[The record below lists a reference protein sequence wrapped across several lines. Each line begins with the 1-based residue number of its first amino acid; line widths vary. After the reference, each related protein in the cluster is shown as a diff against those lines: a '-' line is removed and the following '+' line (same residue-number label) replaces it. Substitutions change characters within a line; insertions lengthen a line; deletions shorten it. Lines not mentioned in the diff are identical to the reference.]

1 MELGIFSLRSILPH
15 FPLIL
20 VMMKRLSF
28 LVALSLI
35 SIIDFGQVKLQ
46 SLLVENLPDP
56 VGIDVPQPR
65 FSWQLVSTKRNS
77 TQLAYEIKV
86 TAGKSPVW
94 SSGKINS
101 GQSVLVTYAGAALQ
115 SGKKYN
121 WQVRV

>member
-1 MELGIFSLRSILPH
+1 
-15 FPLIL
+15 
-20 VMMKRLSF
+20 MKRHSLF
-28 LVALSLI
+28 VVLVFVCI
-35 SIIDFGQVKLQ
+35 TGFTQVKLQ